1 MGKIK
6 QSHGNFKQ
14 TCTQQWILWV
24 ENIMS
29 SAIGQHNYVPWSHC
43 VRMCRNVSS
52 RPCYVARRRYDFQ
65 VCEWRRPS
73 SNDQKLLNM
82 YSGWEFMQKSWWWG
96 DFFFFESY
104 INLTAFL
111 SSQNSCL
118 PLHFWGSTLDAP
130 DETFEASSFYF
141 IGWLIEWQ
149 TSKTRVETV
158 DFQHLHMNWWVL
170 FISNSHV
177 MPTDLWWTCDV
188 SHQELNGKSGVCRL
202 EPQRLDVYT

>member
-1 MGKIK
+1 MCPGATVCACVETFPPGLATWPDAGTTFRSANGGDLQAMIK
-6 QSHGNFKQ
+6 NSSTCIRAGN
-14 TCTQQWILWV
+14 L
-24 ENIMS
+24 
-29 SAIGQHNYVPWSHC
+29 
-43 VRMCRNVSS
+43 CRN
-52 RPCYVARRRYDFQ
+52 P
-65 VCEWRRPS
+65 
-73 SNDQKLLNM
+73 
-82 YSGWEFMQKSWWWG
+82 GG
-96 DFFFFESY
+96 GFFFFESY